1 MQKDLH
7 ERSAEPGGDHAA
19 GLTGMSEPRCLP
31 ELQKIGSYSGK
42 AVSKTRKSKKGV
54 SAKVKPSS
62 RRTWVVMTCLFGML
76 LSTGAL
82 LKVLDP
88 GPLTQDA
95 SSSLFAI
102 GDQTIDRVFE
112 TNVPLRAAHWKSIYV
127 HQSLTSGGDAMS
139 LGRGQA
145 GLADHFVIGNGSGCA
160 DGEIQIGRRWSQ
172 QLPSGLSDAA
182 RNDSISICLVGDFNH
197 NHPTATQEA
206 RLAQLV
212 TALQHQFRIS
222 SEHVLLA
229 TRRNAGVLGAG
240 TNFPVAELRSQL
252 MP

>member
-1 MQKDLH
+1 M
-7 ERSAEPGGDHAA
+7 
-19 GLTGMSEPRCLP
+19 GLTRV
-31 ELQKIGSYSGK
+31 K

-54 SAKVKPSS
+54 SAKAKPSR

-102 GDQTIDRVFE
+102 GDQTIDRVFD
-112 TNVPLRAAHWKSIYV
+112 TNVPLRTAHWKSIYV
-127 HQSLTSGGDAMS
+127 HQSLTKAGDAIS
-139 LGRGQA
+139 LGRGRG
-145 GLADHFVIGNGSGCA
+145 GLADHFVIGNGDGCA

-172 QLPSGLSDAA
+172 QLPAGLSDAA
-182 RNDSISICLVGDFNH
+182 RTDSISICLVGDFNH
-197 NHPTATQEA
+197 GSPTATQQA

-212 TALQHQFRIS
+212 TALQHQFGIS
-222 SEHVLLA
+222 SEHVLLV

>member
-1 MQKDLH
+1 
-7 ERSAEPGGDHAA
+7 
-19 GLTGMSEPRCLP
+19 
-31 ELQKIGSYSGK
+31 
-42 AVSKTRKSKKGV
+42 
-54 SAKVKPSS
+54 
-62 RRTWVVMTCLFGML
+62 MTCLFGML
-76 LSTGAL
+76 LGTGAL

-112 TNVPLRAAHWKSIYV
+112 TNVPLRAAHWKSIYI
-127 HQSLTSGGDAMS
+127 HQSLTSSGDAMS
-139 LGRGQA
+139 LSRGKV

-182 RNDSISICLVGDFNH
+182 RDDSISICLVGDFNH
-197 NHPTATQEA
+197 GHPTATQEA

-212 TALQHQFRIS
+212 TALQNQFRIS
-222 SEHVLLA
+222 SEHVLLV

-240 TNFPVAELRSQL
+240 TNFPAAELRSQL
-252 MP
+252 IR